1 MNIVKEGGGNAP
13 LAFKM
18 IMFSVTVMILL
29 SVFLPMFNVQNKNG
43 DIPDYLADI
52 ENQYFNFTGS
62 KPASESLWVLTG
74 IYTPYGQD
82 SDGLPSSA
90 WGYTDDGWLYGQR
103 VVSYT
108 PSQYGGTNAS
118 AYATYYDD
126 ELRVYRY
133 SNDSTTVN
141 KHDQGALYGD
151 VVMDV
156 DKKSNMFFTSAGKTT
171 TDDGKFYY
179 SFSGY
184 RYAFQPIQKH
194 YTEDQDGNISEVIP
208 NTTSLSLIWYDYYG
222 STGISGQLIISGSD
236 GGVAFL
242 TAAEIVSAF
251 NASISTSKFIMN
263 FNGVDMILSIRLDP
277 YYITNGMSV
286 EECYNLGYWSIMV
299 SSRSVDASSLIAAD
313 YEFNPTEIFNTM
325 IDILTFNADK
335 YGLTGMAG
343 ILATLLIVV
352 PLFAALIVIGLEN
365 YIVVILAG
373 IYIFITTFSWDFNIF
388 G

>member
-1 MNIVKEGGGNAP
+1 MNLMSGQGDSA

-18 IMFSVTVMILL
+18 IMFSLSVMILL
-29 SVFLPMFNVQNKNG
+29 STFLPMFNLQTEETPEFLNE
-43 DIPDYLADI
+43 I
-52 ENQYFNFTGS
+52 EEQYFDFTGS
-62 KPASESLWVLTG
+62 KPASESLWMLTG

-82 SDGLPSSA
+82 TDGSASSA

-103 VVSYT
+103 VISYL
-108 PSQYGGTNAS
+108 PSQYEGSNANS
-118 AYATYYDD
+118 FQTYYDD
-126 ELRVYRY
+126 EIRAYRY
-133 SNDSTTVN
+133 SYDATDVN
-141 KHDQGALYGD
+141 KHTKDSLYGN
-151 VVMDV
+151 VVMDTNH
-156 DKKSNMFFTSAGKTT
+156 KSNIFFTSAGKTVQ
-171 TDDGKFYY
+171 DDGKFYY
-179 SFSGY
+179 NFSGY

-194 YTEDQDGNISEVIP
+194 YTQDQDGNISEVVP

-251 NASISTSKFIMN
+251 DSSISTSKFTMN

-286 EECYNLGYWSIMV
+286 EQCYNMGYWSIMV
-299 SSRSVDASSLIAAD
+299 SSRSVDASSLVAAD
-313 YEFNPTEIFNTM
+313 YEFNPTEIFNVM
-325 IDILTFNADK
+325 IDLLTFRADN

-343 ILATLLIVV
+343 VLATLLIVV
-352 PLFAALIVIGLEN
+352 PLFVALMVIGLNN

-373 IYIFITTFSWDFNIF
+373 IYLFITTFTWDFNIF

>member
-1 MNIVKEGGGNAP
+1 M
-13 LAFKM
+13 AFKM

>member
-1 MNIVKEGGGNAP
+1 MNIVKEGGGNGP

-18 IMFSVTVMILL
+18 IMFSMTIMILL
-29 SVFLPMFNVQNKNG
+29 SIFLPMFNVQNGNE
-43 DIPDYLADI
+43 DVPEYLSDI
-52 ENQYFNFTGS
+52 EKQYLDFTGS
-62 KPASESLWVLTG
+62 TPASESLWMLTG

-82 SDGLPSSA
+82 SDGQSSTA

-103 VVSYT
+103 VENYT
-108 PSQYGGTNAS
+108 PSQYDGANAS
-118 AYATYYDD
+118 AYTVQYDD
-126 ELRVYRY
+126 DIRAYRY
-133 SNDSTTVN
+133 SNTSTTVN

-151 VVMDV
+151 VVMDIS
-156 DKKSNMFFTSAGKTT
+156 KQSNIFFTASGKTIQ
-171 TDDGKFYY
+171 DDGKFYY

-194 YTEDQDGNISEVIP
+194 YTQDQDGNISEVVP
-208 NTTSLSLIWYDYYG
+208 NTTSLSLIWYNYYG
-222 STGISGQLIISGSD
+222 STGISGQLIVSGSD

-251 NASISTSKFIMN
+251 NGSISTSKFIMN
-263 FNGVDMILSIRLDP
+263 FNGVDMVLSIRLDP